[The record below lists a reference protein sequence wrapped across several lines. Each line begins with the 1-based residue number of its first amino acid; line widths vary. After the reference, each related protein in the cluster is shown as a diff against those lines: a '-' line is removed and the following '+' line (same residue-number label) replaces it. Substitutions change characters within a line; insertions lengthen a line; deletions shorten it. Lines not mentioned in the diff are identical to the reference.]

1 MMKEARGE
9 EVYSMELYGYLMK
22 AELRR
27 QRCRRT
33 EIKNGHRRNTRVRA
47 TSGYECNKRVEV
59 TDEHGNNKRV
69 GALTDMHYALAG
81 FETSRKNYFN

>member
-1 MMKEARGE
+1 MKEARGE

-33 EIKNGHRRNTRVRA
+33 EVKNGHRCNTRVRA

-59 TDEHGNNKRV
+59 TNEHSNNKRV
-69 GALTDMHYALAG
+69 GALTDVHYALAG
-81 FETSRKNYFN
+81 FGTSRKNYFN